1 MGQLELKRNLYVA
14 GGRFGIP
21 SITSKDQRYSYYS
34 PNQTKR
40 NDNCSNYSTKAEQ
53 ADGICRMIENY
64 VTRKKKREIRS
75 YVISEND
82 FDVTQGSKPELFDL
96 QNVSRDTIQYP
107 YINKLSQKPWTDR
120 DADLQNDH
128 FCAYKKLSSARI
140 SKLLQKQKRSF
151 PALPKTKSNI
161 FIKAKLRVV
170 LKAKLTV
177 NLIGKLK
184 VRLKRVDSNKK

>member
-1 MGQLELKRNLYVA
+1 MGQLELKRKIYA
-14 GGRFGIP
+14 TGGKFGIP
-21 SITSKDQRYSYYS
+21 SITSTDPRYSYYS
-34 PNQTKR
+34 PIQTKR
-40 NDNCSNYSTKAEQ
+40 NENCSNHSTKSEQ
-53 ADGICRMIENY
+53 ADGICRMIDNY

-82 FDVTQGSKPELFDL
+82 FGL

-107 YINKLSQKPWTDR
+107 YITRLSQKPWTES

-128 FCAYKKLSSARI
+128 LCAYKKLSSARI
-140 SKLLQKQKRSF
+140 SRLLQKQKRLF
-151 PALPKTKSNI
+151 QGIPKTKSSI

-184 VRLKRVDSNKK
+184 VRLKRVDANIR

>member
-1 MGQLELKRNLYVA
+1 MGQLELNRKIHVT
-14 GGRFGIP
+14 GGRFSIP
-21 SITSKDQRYSYYS
+21 SIASKDPRYSYYS
-34 PNQTKR
+34 PIQTTR

-53 ADGICRMIENY
+53 VDGIRRMIDNY

-82 FDVTQGSKPELFDL
+82 FDVMQGSKPDVYCLR
-96 QNVSRDTIQYP
+96 NVSRDTIQYP
-107 YINKLSQKPWTDR
+107 YIKRLSPKPWTER
-120 DADLQNDH
+120 DTDLQNDH
-128 FCAYKKLSSARI
+128 CCAYKKLSSARI

-151 PALPKTKSNI
+151 PALSKIKSNI

-184 VRLKRVDSNKK
+184 VRLKRIDSDKK

>member
-1 MGQLELKRNLYVA
+1 MGQLELNRTIYA
-14 GGRFGIP
+14 TGGRFGIP
-21 SITSKDQRYSYYS
+21 SIASKDPRYSYYS
-34 PNQTKR
+34 PFQTKR
-40 NDNCSNYSTKAEQ
+40 YDNYSNYSTKLEQ
-53 ADGICRMIENY
+53 ADGICRMIDNY
-64 VTRKKKREIRS
+64 VARKKKREIRS

-82 FDVTQGSKPELFDL
+82 FDVSQGSKTDVLGL

-107 YINKLSQKPWTDR
+107 YMKILSQRPWTDR
-120 DADLQNDH
+120 DADLQNEN

-151 PALPKTKSNI
+151 PPMSKTKSNI

-184 VRLKRVDSNKK
+184 VRLKRVDSDKK

>member
-1 MGQLELKRNLYVA
+1 MGQLELKRKIYVA

-21 SITSKDQRYSYYS
+21 SITSTDPRYSCYS
-34 PNQTKR
+34 PFQTKR
-40 NDNCSNYSTKAEQ
+40 NDKSSNYSTKAEQ
-53 ADGICRMIENY
+53 ADGICRMIDNY

-82 FDVTQGSKPELFDL
+82 FGVTHVSKPDVLGL

-107 YINKLSQKPWTDR
+107 YMKRLSQKPWTDR
-120 DADLQNDH
+120 DADLQNEN

-140 SKLLQKQKRSF
+140 SKLLQKQKGSF

-184 VRLKRVDSNKK
+184 VRLKRVDSN

>member
-1 MGQLELKRNLYVA
+1 MGQLELNKKIHA
-14 GGRFGIP
+14 TGGRFCIP
-21 SITSKDQRYSYYS
+21 SIASRDPRYSYYS
-34 PNQTKR
+34 PIQTTR
-40 NDNCSNYSTKAEQ
+40 IDNFSNHSTKAEQ
-53 ADGICRMIENY
+53 VDGICRMIDNY

-82 FDVTQGSKPELFDL
+82 VLGL
-96 QNVSRDTIQYP
+96 QKISRDTTQYP
-107 YINKLSQKPWTDR
+107 YIKTLSQKPWTDR
-120 DADLQNDH
+120 DVDLQNH
-128 FCAYKKLSSARI
+128 SVCAYKKLSSARI

-151 PALPKTKSNI
+151 PALPKTKSDI

-184 VRLKRVDSNKK
+184 VRLKRLDSNKP

>member
-1 MGQLELKRNLYVA
+1 MGQLELNRTIYA
-14 GGRFGIP
+14 TGGRFGIP
-21 SITSKDQRYSYYS
+21 NIASKDPRYSYYS
-34 PNQTKR
+34 PFQTKR
-40 NDNCSNYSTKAEQ
+40 YDNYSNYSTKLEQ
-53 ADGICRMIENY
+53 ADGICRMIDNY

-82 FDVTQGSKPELFDL
+82 FGVTEGSKPDVLGL

-107 YINKLSQKPWTDR
+107 YTNKVSQKPWT

-184 VRLKRVDSNKK
+184 VRLKRVDSN

>member
-1 MGQLELKRNLYVA
+1 MGQLELKRKIYA
-14 GGRFGIP
+14 TGGKFGIP
-21 SITSKDQRYSYYS
+21 SITSTDPRYSYYS
-34 PNQTKR
+34 PIQTKR
-40 NDNCSNYSTKAEQ
+40 NANCSNHSTQAEQ
-53 ADGICRMIENY
+53 ADGICRMIDNY

-82 FDVTQGSKPELFDL
+82 FGVTHVSKPDVLGL

-107 YINKLSQKPWTDR
+107 YIKRLSQKPWTDR

-128 FCAYKKLSSARI
+128 LCAYKKLSSARI
-140 SKLLQKQKRSF
+140 SKLLQKQKRLY
-151 PALPKTKSNI
+151 PGIPKTKSSI

-184 VRLKRVDSNKK
+184 VRLKRVDANVR

>member
-1 MGQLELKRNLYVA
+1 MGQLELKRKIYA
-14 GGRFGIP
+14 TGGKFGIP
-21 SITSKDQRYSYYS
+21 SITSTNPRYSYYS
-34 PNQTKR
+34 PIQTKR
-40 NDNCSNYSTKAEQ
+40 NENCSNHSTKSEQ
-53 ADGICRMIENY
+53 ADGICRMIDNY

-82 FDVTQGSKPELFDL
+82 FDVTQGSKADVLGL

-107 YINKLSQKPWTDR
+107 YMKRLSQKPWTDR
-120 DADLQNDH
+120 DADLQNEN

-151 PALPKTKSNI
+151 PPMPKTKSNI

-177 NLIGKLK
+177 NLNGKLK
-184 VRLKRVDSNKK
+184 VRLKRVDSDKK

>member
-1 MGQLELKRNLYVA
+1 MGQLELKRKVCVA
-14 GGRFGIP
+14 SGRFGIP
-21 SITSKDQRYSYYS
+21 SITSKDPRYSYYS
-34 PNQTKR
+34 PIHTKR